1 MIEIFLDEL
10 VCPVGKYPLLKKGDS
25 FVCSNCGAAFPVVE
39 GIPHLLID
47 DAVLPEGIN
56 EYTSLLCFKE
66 KQNNDTKGIL

>member
-1 MIEIFLDEL
+1 MIEIFLDDL
-10 VCPVGKYPLLKKGDS
+10 VCPVGKYPLLKVGETL
-25 FVCSNCGAAFPVVE
+25 VCTNCGAAFPVVE

-66 KQNNDTKGIL
+66 KHNNDTEGIL

>member
-1 MIEIFLDEL
+1 MIEIFLAEL
-10 VCPVGKYPLLKKGDS
+10 VCPVGKYPLKKTGDS
-25 FVCSNCGAAFPVVE
+25 LVCTNCGAAYPVVD

-66 KQNNDTKGIL
+66 KQKYDTEGIL